1 MTQIA
6 GRRPSAL
13 EEMGRVPV
21 PDPTERTIQA
31 LQREIASSR
40 EFADMQVSALK
51 TFLETRLDGMDKAA
65 QIQATVLSRY
75 PQERDEMISHLQSL
89 HEEKF
94 KSVDMQLIEKDKRI
108 DQTTR
113 DGKVAVDAALQAAKE
128 AAGKSEQNFTKQ
140 IDQIMVMISTIQKGF
155 DDKNDDLKTRIQA
168 LESTRKGAGDLW
180 GFLVGLAGLAIA
192 LATIFYKH

>member
-1 MTQIA
+1 MTQTA
-6 GRRPSAL
+6 QCRGPVTEST
-13 EEMGRVPV
+13 GRVPV
-21 PDPTERTIQA
+21 PDPTERTIQT
-31 LQREIASSR
+31 LQREIATAR
-40 EFADMQVSALK
+40 EFADMQSSALK
-51 TFLETRLDGMDKAA
+51 TVLETRLDGMDKAIA
-65 QIQATVLSRY
+65 IQASNLGKY
-75 PQERDEMISHLQSL
+75 PQERHEMIGHLQAL

-113 DGKVAVDAALQAAKE
+113 DGKFAVDAALQAAKE

-140 IDQIMVMISTIQKGF
+140 IDQIMVMITTIQKGF

-180 GFLVGLAGLAIA
+180 GFLIGLAGVGIA
-192 LATIFYKH
+192 LAAIFYKR

>member
-1 MTQIA
+1 MSES
-6 GRRPSAL
+6 G
-13 EEMGRVPV
+13 MGRVPI
-21 PDPTERTIQA
+21 PDPTERTIEA

-40 EFADMQVSALK
+40 EFSEMHMAGFRDVM
-51 TFLETRLDGMDKAA
+51 ETRLSAIDKATEIIA
-65 QIQATVLSRY
+65 KQTDRFPDHVVGKVK
-75 PQERDEMISHLQSL
+75 DLQFL

-94 KSVDMQLIEKDKRI
+94 KSVDVQLIEKDKRI

-180 GFLVGLAGLAIA
+180 GFLVGIAGLCIA
-192 LATIFYKH
+192 LASIFYRH